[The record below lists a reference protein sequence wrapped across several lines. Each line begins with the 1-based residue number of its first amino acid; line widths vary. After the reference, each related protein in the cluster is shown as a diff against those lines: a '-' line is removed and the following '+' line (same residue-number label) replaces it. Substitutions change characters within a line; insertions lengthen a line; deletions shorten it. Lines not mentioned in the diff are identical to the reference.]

1 MPEFTIDMGNI
12 IDEVARRHHIRLA
25 DDDPIL
31 ASVTLTEHVHKVF
44 AEHLKKLVEGVADQA
59 TDRLS
64 AQIQIGRR
72 EVANQAEG
80 AKATASKLIN
90 DAGAWSAENLQRASL
105 GASED
110 IKATVSAALSTVRVD
125 IQAVRTAKTVAIW
138 AAVIAVT
145 MGSAFLGSGV
155 GFWLAGHWN

>member
-1 MPEFTIDMGNI
+1 MSETTIDI
-12 IDEVARRHHIRLA
+12 KAVIDEVARRHHIRLS

-31 ASVTLTEHVHKVF
+31 ATVTLTEHVHKVF

-59 TDRLS
+59 TDRLA
-64 AQIQIGRR
+64 AQIEMGRQ

-90 DAGAWSAENLQRASL
+90 DAGTWSAENLQRASL

-110 IKATVSAALSTVRVD
+110 IST
-125 IQAVRTAKTVAIW
+125 T
-138 AAVIAVT
+138 
-145 MGSAFLGSGV
+145 
-155 GFWLAGHWN
+155 LA

>member
-1 MPEFTIDMGNI
+1 MSETTIDI
-12 IDEVARRHHIRLA
+12 KAVIDEVARRHHIRLS

-31 ASVTLTEHVHKVF
+31 ATVTLTEHVHKVF

-59 TDRLS
+59 TDRLA
-64 AQIQIGRR
+64 AQIEMGRQ

-90 DAGAWSAENLQRASL
+90 DAGTWSAENLQRASL

-110 IKATVSAALSTVRVD
+110 IRAAVSAALSTVQID
-125 IQAVRTAKTVAIW
+125 IQSARTAKTVAIW
-138 AAVIAVT
+138 AAVIVVT
-145 MGSAFLGSGV
+145 VGSVFLGSGV
-155 GFWLAGHWN
+155 GFWLAGHLN

>member
-1 MPEFTIDMGNI
+1 MSETTIDI
-12 IDEVARRHHIRLA
+12 KAVIDEVARRHHIRLS

-59 TDRLS
+59 TDRLA
-64 AQIQIGRR
+64 AQIAMGRQ

-110 IKATVSAALSTVRVD
+110 IRAAVSAALSTVQID
-125 IQAVRTAKTVAIW
+125 IQAARTAKTVAIW
-138 AAVIAVT
+138 AAVIVVT
-145 MGSAFLGSGV
+145 VGSVSLGSGV